1 VADLENLVRM
11 LARSLVDEPEKV
23 EVSSTETDTRVDL
36 ELRVAE
42 DDIGKVI
49 GRQGR
54 TIKAIRT
61 VVKAASVKVD
71 KRANVEVLD

>member
-1 VADLENLVRM
+1 MANLENLVRV
-11 LARSLVDEPEKV
+11 LARSLVDEPDKV
-23 EVSSTETDTRVDL
+23 EVSSTETDSRVDL

-42 DDIGKVI
+42 GDMGKVI

-54 TIKAIRT
+54 TIKAIRI